1 MTILEIESL
10 FKTFGPV
17 KALNDVSL
25 SVEEGETMAIV
36 GQNGAGK
43 STLVKILTGA
53 YQKSS
58 GQIRLEG
65 KDVTIS
71 SPQVAKRLGIAE
83 VYQQAELIPEFTV
96 AENVVIGYP
105 EYSSKGFVNRRRLEK
120 AVQEMLDRYQIP
132 LRAEQKV
139 GELSAALRQL
149 VAIMKVLF
157 GRPKVLIWDEPTAVL
172 SDREVE
178 ILFRIIKELKQ
189 LHVTMIY
196 ISHRLEEIFQ
206 ICDRVAVMRDGQLIT
221 VLRNEGLTKEQ
232 LIHHMLGHEMDQ
244 MYAEKRYEPDD
255 MVLLEAD
262 GITTS
267 KVTDVSFKLHKGEI
281 LGFAGLVN
289 SGRTETARALYG
301 LDKLKKGSIKLG
313 GKPVHIRRSTDAAK
327 AGLFLAPEDRKRE
340 ALVL

>member
-178 ILFRIIKELKQ
+178 ILFRIIKELK
-189 LHVTMIY
+189 
-196 ISHRLEEIFQ
+196 
-206 ICDRVAVMRDGQLIT
+206 
-221 VLRNEGLTKEQ
+221 
-232 LIHHMLGHEMDQ
+232 
-244 MYAEKRYEPDD
+244 
-255 MVLLEAD
+255 
-262 GITTS
+262 
-267 KVTDVSFKLHKGEI
+267 
-281 LGFAGLVN
+281 
-289 SGRTETARALYG
+289 
-301 LDKLKKGSIKLG
+301 
-313 GKPVHIRRSTDAAK
+313 
-327 AGLFLAPEDRKRE
+327 
-340 ALVL
+340 